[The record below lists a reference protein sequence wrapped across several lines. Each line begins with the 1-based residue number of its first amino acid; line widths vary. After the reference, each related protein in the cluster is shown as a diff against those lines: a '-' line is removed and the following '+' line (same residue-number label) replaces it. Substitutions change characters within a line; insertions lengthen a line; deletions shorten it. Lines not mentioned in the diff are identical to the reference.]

1 MAVIFYFHAWRL
13 SDISTPKRVTECEA
27 ATRAKKVKWNRQK
40 EKHIRGEKKKRQRWR
55 AAFCSET
62 HLSWI
67 VSVSVVEQDDGE
79 AVRVCERLYGV
90 SERQTKKQTKKPK
103 RKHRGATFERSRT
116 DTVDNEKASEEQFI
130 NDKPVSSDT
139 RQWEQVEVKRL
150 NHLQIALGV
159 ERRKQ
164 KQSVSSMLP
173 GGFILLTTGTLW
185 LVFSWHLRG
194 NTVSDWTV
202 MVQMALVAS
211 QCARIHETWDS
222 LWFCFNLGHLKP
234 SQLQTRSHSRA
245 NVLTEWY

>member
-1 MAVIFYFHAWRL
+1 MLGGCLTSQPQKGSL
-13 SDISTPKRVTECEA
+13 SVKQQPEQKRSSETGRKRSTSEERKKKDRGGEPRSA
-27 ATRAKKVKWNRQK
+27 ARHTFLGSSRFRWWNRTTGKLCVCASAFMEFQK
-40 EKHIRGEKKKRQRWR
+40 DK
-55 AAFCSET
+55 
-62 HLSWI
+62 
-67 VSVSVVEQDDGE
+67 
-79 AVRVCERLYGV
+79 
-90 SERQTKKQTKKPK
+90 TKKQTKKPK

-194 NTVSDWTV
+194 NTISDWTV